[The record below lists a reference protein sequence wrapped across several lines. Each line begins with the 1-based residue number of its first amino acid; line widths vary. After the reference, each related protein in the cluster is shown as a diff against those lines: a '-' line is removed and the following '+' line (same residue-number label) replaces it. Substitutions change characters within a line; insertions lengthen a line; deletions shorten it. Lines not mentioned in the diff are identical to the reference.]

1 MQIGKCKLEGHT
13 VLAPL
18 AGVTNLPF
26 RYIVKRCGCSL
37 VCSEMVSAKGLLY
50 NSQKTFS
57 LLQTT
62 PEEKPFSVQIFGSE
76 PKEMAKA
83 AFIIE
88 NTYISQKNSNIDKSD
103 LFKTSLLNKEE
114 ESNKIADIIDINFGC
129 SVKKVV
135 KTGAGVALMQN
146 LSNAENVIKA
156 VRDSISI
163 PLTIKIRS
171 GWDSSGTQAFKLAE
185 LAQRNGVDAI
195 TLHPRTASQG
205 FKGKADWSLIKQ
217 LKANMSIPLIGNG
230 DIACAEDGLRMI
242 EETKCDAVMVGRA
255 AMSNPFILSDIELLL
270 SKKKDSRKAKYEQ
283 DSVYKPIYYTNYH
296 SSYES
301 SESSF
306 RSSEARYKNRS
317 IDEIF
322 ALMIELLKSC
332 VDYFGELQAC
342 KMMRSRLV
350 WFVKG
355 YPECSKFRR
364 DLTNIESMAQALEII
379 EKYQH
384 FLRSKKVFDNFES
397 MAGQGRG

>member
-1 MQIGKCKLEGHT
+1 MQIGKVKIEGHT

-18 AGVTNLPF
+18 AGISHLPF

-76 PKEMAKA
+76 PKEMAIA
-83 AFIIE
+83 ASTIE
-88 NTYISQKNSNIDKSD
+88 KNG
-103 LFKTSLLNKEE
+103 
-114 ESNKIADIIDINFGC
+114 AVDIIDINFGC

-185 LAQRNGVDAI
+185 LAQKIGVDAI
-195 TLHPRTASQG
+195 AFHPRTASQG

-230 DIACAEDGLRMI
+230 DIACAEDGVRMI
-242 EETKCDAVMVGRA
+242 EETKCDAIMVGRA
-255 AMSNPFILSDIELLL
+255 AMSNPFILSDIEFLL
-270 SKKKDSRKAKYEQ
+270 SENKELSNSKYEYQ
-283 DSVYKPIYYTNYH
+283 SDFGHHFVSDQTNLNDDH
-296 SSYES
+296 SSCES

-306 RSSEARYKNRS
+306 RSSESSYRNRS

-322 ALMIELLKSC
+322 ALMIELLKSS

-384 FLRSKKVFDNFES
+384 FLTSKKIKNV
-397 MAGQGRG
+397 